1 MALRFARTI
10 AAVAPRGFATAACTL
25 VITAL
30 MMPSGAQAQNNNSVS
45 VDLSVLDSLGT
56 PQNVPQLLRPGV
68 RSLLMPN
75 ARRNSATGNRFAPAR
90 PATPR
95 TGAAPASSGVMLK
108 PPSQMKRATA
118 ARPAPAKAVQPRAL
132 REPVV
137 PRATPPAPPK
147 IAAKPPAAP
156 TVPAAPVVPQ
166 SASAP
171 PVPAPP
177 PAAPST
183 TASTTASTPAATAT
197 PPPPAPVMKP
207 PPAPPAVPA
216 ARPAPKAPT
225 QTAALTSA
233 PRGKLA
239 AGQQFRL
246 MFGAGAATVENAAG
260 TQLDAIAKA
269 LKTDEALR
277 LQLLAYSGGGA
288 QTPSQA
294 RRMSLSRAL
303 AVRSRLIKEGVRS
316 TRIDVRALGNKSEG
330 GPPDRVD
337 VIVTTR

>member
-1 MALRFARTI
+1 MASRFARHLT
-10 AAVAPRGFATAACTL
+10 AVAPRGFAAVACAFLTAAL
-25 VITAL
+25 VAPPL
-30 MMPSGAQAQNNNSVS
+30 AQAQRHSGSVS

-75 ARRNSATGNRFAPAR
+75 AGQNANTQRSGTGFAPAS

-95 TGAAPASSGVMLK
+95 GNAAPASTGFTLK
-108 PPSQMKRATA
+108 PPSQVKRA
-118 ARPAPAKAVQPRAL
+118 APAKPAQPRVL
-132 REPVV
+132 RKPVA
-137 PRATPPAPPK
+137 PRTTPPAPPV

-156 TVPAAPVVPQ
+156 SAPSAPVVPQ

-171 PVPAPP
+171 PVPVPP
-177 PAAPST
+177 PAAPT
-183 TASTTASTPAATAT
+183 TAARAPTQIT
-197 PPPPAPVMKP
+197 PPPPP
-207 PPAPPAVPA
+207 PAIAPPAVPPAAPPAAPA
-216 ARPAPKAPT
+216 ARPAPEAPA
-225 QTAALTSA
+225 QTAALTPSA
-233 PRGKLA
+233 TPRGKLA

-246 MFGAGAATVENAAG
+246 MFGAGTASVENAAG

-269 LKTDEALR
+269 LKDDEALR

-337 VIVTTR
+337 VIVTKR